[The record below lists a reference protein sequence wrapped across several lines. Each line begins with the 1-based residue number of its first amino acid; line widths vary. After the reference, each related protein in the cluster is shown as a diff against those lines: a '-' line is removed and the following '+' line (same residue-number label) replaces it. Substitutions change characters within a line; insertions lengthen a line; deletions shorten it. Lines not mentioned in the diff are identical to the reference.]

1 MVVKDVLSIVDD
13 LTSEE
18 KDFVVG
24 YVDYLDRAARMA
36 RRTRDGETYLDDVVH
51 AAKKAKEEPSGTPP
65 SEGRVPGA
73 GWWRPSKLRG
83 RGEVSAEVAESRA
96 LERWRSRMGVLLT
109 SAGAPSVTDADGQGD
124 RVAIICGKTRAGT
137 LRLRV
142 RAWEEFTRWLHSSQ
156 GRRWPVGD
164 SDVVNYLRWLVDLEA
179 PKSRVTHF
187 AATFHWILPRSG
199 FETAVAMK
207 ESDYIKQAFGW
218 AEVQLD
224 DPSVAVRKAPRFL
237 VGVIVSL
244 EAYVMNVVHPKA
256 LRVTAWMRLIKIY
269 GALRWDDFKRLRPI
283 DVTLRE
289 SGLVGR
295 LSRTKTTGVGRR
307 SGSSPCSSRRRPPFR
322 GTLGWR
328 RATTSLARMAIGT
341 GTSCS
346 SAPGR
351 V

>member
-1 MVVKDVLSIVDD
+1 MD
-13 LTSEE
+13 L
-18 KDFVVG
+18 G
-24 YVDYLDRAARMA
+24 
-36 RRTRDGETYLDDVVH
+36 
-51 AAKKAKEEPSGTPP
+51 
-65 SEGRVPGA
+65 
-73 GWWRPSKLRG
+73 
-83 RGEVSAEVAESRA
+83 
-96 LERWRSRMGVLLT
+96 
-109 SAGAPSVTDADGQGD
+109 
-124 RVAIICGKTRAGT
+124 
-137 LRLRV
+137 
-142 RAWEEFTRWLHSSQ
+142 
-156 GRRWPVGD
+156 
-164 SDVVNYLRWLVDLEA
+164 A

-199 FETAVAMK
+199 FETAMAMK

-295 LSRTKTTGVGRR
+295 LSRTKTTGVGKKVRELPLFIPKEAAISGNPWLETGYYLFSEDGDRDRDFMFLRPRESLEGFTLRMASDSDVSMLCIALMSDLRR
-307 SGSSPCSSRRRPPFR
+307 PIKMEPQLGSAAAMAFAPSSP
-322 GTLGWR
+322 T
-328 RATTSLARMAIGT
+328 
-341 GTSCS
+341 
-346 SAPGR
+346 
-351 V
+351 